1 MKHIQQI
8 KQTTLRRGSVLAEGI
23 VACIILGVAISM
35 LVPALA
41 AIGRQRQAM
50 RFDTLAMIELNNIA
64 NVIRKQDM
72 QPSEVKISDWFSH
85 RYSDAGLTVDPLPD
99 PGDATKE
106 ILDGLRLTIRR
117 PQAESM
123 PDQKVS
129 VVVWLVK
136 RGPTP

>member
-1 MKHIQQI
+1 
-8 KQTTLRRGSVLAEGI
+8 
-23 VACIILGVAISM
+23 
-35 LVPALA
+35 
-41 AIGRQRQAM
+41 
-50 RFDTLAMIELNNIA
+50 
-64 NVIRKQDM
+64 M
-72 QPSEVKISDWFSH
+72 QPSEVKISDWFWH

-129 VVVWLVK
+129 VVVWLLK